1 MFVFG
6 TEKSPETTCLMAPS
20 ALCGMGEGVGADGTG
35 EAEGTACI
43 SRHGHYLQDPRHRN
57 SLNATNG

>member
-6 TEKSPETTCLMAPS
+6 TQKSPETTCLMAPS

-35 EAEGTACI
+35 EAEELHVQDMGIIYNTRDTETA
-43 SRHGHYLQDPRHRN
+43 
-57 SLNATNG
+57 